1 MSLADALNDVRRFFD
16 GGDFFDLLAR
26 RVAIASESQT
36 EPGAKAAQAYL
47 TGEMQPY
54 LESLGFSCRLLDN
67 PETARLPLLAA
78 VREESPDLPT
88 ILIYG
93 HGDTVLGMDDQWA
106 PGRDPWT
113 LTKEGGRWYGR
124 GAADNK
130 GQHTINLTALETVLK
145 KRGHLGFNAKVL
157 IEIGEEMG
165 SPGLRQVC
173 ARHRDLLEADALIAS
188 DGPRLA
194 ADRPTVFGGS
204 RGAVN
209 FDLRLKLR
217 DGGHHSGNWGGLL
230 ANPGIILAHALAC
243 LVDRRG
249 KILVPEL
256 RPAQIPDPVRRALA
270 ELDFAPTDGPAI
282 DPAWGE
288 PGLGPAEKV
297 FGWST
302 LDVLAF
308 ECGDPKAPAHAIP
321 PEAFARIHV
330 RYTVDCDPN
339 AFETGLRRHLDACG
353 FEDVAIQRVRGG
365 EFTATRLDP
374 DDPWA
379 RFVVASLERT
389 GGRKVAVLPNL
400 GGSLPNDAFADILGM
415 PTVWIPHSH
424 AACSQHAPNEF
435 VLESITRDALALMT
449 GLFWDLAEKGAPTRG
464 GPIPPEAT

>member
-1 MSLADALNDVRRFFD
+1 MTLADALNHVRRFFD
-16 GGDFFDLLAR
+16 SGEFFDLLAR

-47 TGEMQPY
+47 TDEMQPY
-54 LESLGFSCRLLDN
+54 LEALGFSCRLLDN
-67 PETARLPLLAA
+67 PETASLPMLAA
-78 VREESPDLPT
+78 VREEAPDLPT

-93 HGDTVLGMDDQWA
+93 HGDTVLGMDHQWA
-106 PGRDPWT
+106 TGRHPWT
-113 LTKEGGRWYGR
+113 LTKEGERWYGR

-145 KRGHLGFNAKVL
+145 KRGSLGFNAKVL

-173 ARHRDLLEADALIAS
+173 AEHRDLLKADALIAS

-194 ADRPTVFGGS
+194 PDRPTIFGGS

-230 ANPGIILAHALAC
+230 ANPGVILAHALAC
-243 LVDRRG
+243 LVDKNGRIR
-249 KILVPEL
+249 VPEL
-256 RPAQIPDPVRRALA
+256 RPASIPGPVRQALA
-270 ELDFAPTDGPAI
+270 ELDFSPTEGPTV
-282 DPAWGE
+282 DPTWGE
-288 PGLGPAEKV
+288 PGLSLAEKV

-302 LDVLAF
+302 LDVLAMA
-308 ECGDPKAPAHAIP
+308 CGNPEAPAHAIP
-321 PEAFARIHV
+321 PEAFARIHI
-330 RYTVDCDPN
+330 RYTVDCDPA

-353 FEDVAIQRVRGG
+353 FNHVAVERVRGG

-379 RFVVASLERT
+379 RFVVASLEHT
-389 GGRKVAVLPNL
+389 GGRNVAVLPNL
-400 GGSLPNDAFADILGM
+400 GGSLPNDAFAHILGM

-449 GLFWDLAEKGAPTRG
+449 GLFWDLAEQGTLPGR
-464 GPIPPEAT
+464 GPILPETT